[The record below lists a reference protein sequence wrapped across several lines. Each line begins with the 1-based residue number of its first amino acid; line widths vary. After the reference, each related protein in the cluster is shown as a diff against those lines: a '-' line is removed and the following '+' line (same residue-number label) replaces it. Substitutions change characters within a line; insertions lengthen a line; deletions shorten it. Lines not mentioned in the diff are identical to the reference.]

1 LRCCHGGKATSEYC
15 VSEGCDQPWIIC
27 SEGRQCNGHGTCRE
41 AHAKKGCAYSSNLHD
56 FYQKIENVIN
66 RRKDSKFFEEE
77 VYTPLLKMFSHLQ
90 SLLGDLQI
98 DFDNLLKEKE
108 KKMTEVEVFAKIM
121 ENWRQ
126 TKSIKGTGGDIR
138 ELSKAINTNQ
148 LFVNQAE
155 HLADIKNVKKR
166 VNKLYTEI
174 IALIKKTREK

>member
-1 LRCCHGGKATSEYC
+1 
-15 VSEGCDQPWIIC
+15 
-27 SEGRQCNGHGTCRE
+27 
-41 AHAKKGCAYSSNLHD
+41 
-56 FYQKIENVIN
+56 
-66 RRKDSKFFEEE
+66 
-77 VYTPLLKMFSHLQ
+77 MFSHLQ

-121 ENWRQ
+121 KNWRQ

-166 VNKLYTEI
+166 VNKLSTEI

>member
-1 LRCCHGGKATSEYC
+1 LA
-15 VSEGCDQPWIIC
+15 I
-27 SEGRQCNGHGTCRE
+27 
-41 AHAKKGCAYSSNLHD
+41 
-56 FYQKIENVIN
+56 
-66 RRKDSKFFEEE
+66 
-77 VYTPLLKMFSHLQ
+77 
-90 SLLGDLQI
+90 
-98 DFDNLLKEKE
+98 
-108 KKMTEVEVFAKIM
+108 
-121 ENWRQ
+121 